1 MNRVELAA
9 ALEAYA
15 PATTDEAASLER
27 IRRFLEAPADPFAR
41 ANPEGHITASA
52 VIARPD
58 ASEFLLI
65 HHRKLSR
72 WLQPG
77 GHTEASDASTFEAAL
92 REASEETGISH
103 FETPLGEAIF
113 DVDVHAIPAHK
124 KDPAHSHFD
133 VRYLLTSTE
142 RAHAARAEDPDRP
155 MRWVSLEAAEA
166 LGVDPSLARALG
178 KANAV
183 LRSLPPLPAGLDHQR
198 QTPASRERRP
208 EAGDKGR
215 GEGGDS
221 MVVVKP

>member
-1 MNRVELAA
+1 VNRSDLLA
-9 ALEAYA
+9 ALEGYA
-15 PATTDEAASLER
+15 PANSEEVESLAR
-27 IRRFLEAPADPFAR
+27 IRRFLEAPPDPFAR
-41 ANPEGHITASA
+41 DNPEGHVTASA

-58 ASEFLLI
+58 ASEFLLV

-77 GHTEASDASTFEAAL
+77 GHTEASDPSAFEAAL
-92 REASEETGISH
+92 REAREETGISR

-133 VRYLLTSTE
+133 VRFLLTSTE

-178 KANAV
+178 KARRLLSRDA
-183 LRSLPPLPAGLDHQR
+183 PLHPRPPAGG
-198 QTPASRERRP
+198 E
-208 EAGDKGR
+208 GR

-221 MVVVKP
+221 LVVEEP